1 MTFASGSAEAVG
13 KFNKAPSARATA
25 SFRESLA
32 RKLGGSAEEG
42 EFSAALLTD
51 GAVVQVAGSAVLA
64 GGLIRDCDWAAGDL
78 DVWSPAL
85 WKSGRCEL
93 EGDHALGTGAGYR
106 KPPFRCVTAFLN
118 KSWGAVAPSARALA
132 GAKRSA
138 AAAELPEAS
147 EEPVQAAEVTDGYAL
162 DHVGWDGPVPF
173 ESSMVH
179 AVTVRSNM

>member
-1 MTFASGSAEAVG
+1 MHSAPASSAVAPSHLPPGPAFAHAALTARLAARMTFASGSAEAVG

-132 GAKRSA
+132 GAKRSSRA
-138 AAAELPEAS
+138 AGG
-147 EEPVQAAEVTDGYAL
+147 V
-162 DHVGWDGPVPF
+162 
-173 ESSMVH
+173 
-179 AVTVRSNM
+179 